1 MLVPVYYLPYYVPS
15 SCGGSSFAPT
25 NWIDWLLYIVLIVGF
40 IIVVS
45 VMLYEFAI
53 SPIIEK
59 IFYTDGMKGDVK
71 K

>member
-15 SCGGSSFAPT
+15 SCVGSSFAPT
-25 NWIDWLLYIVLIVGF
+25 DWFEWLLYIAIIVGL
-40 IIVVS
+40 IISVS
-45 VMLYEFAI
+45 VMLYELAI

-59 IFYTDGMKGDVK
+59 ILYWWHERRRK

>member
-15 SCGGSSFAPT
+15 SCDGSSFAPT
-25 NWIDWLLYIVLIVGF
+25 DWFEWLLYIAIIVGL
-40 IIVVS
+40 IISVS
-45 VMLYEFAI
+45 VMLYELAI

-59 IFYTDGMKGDVK
+59 ILYWWYERRRK

>member
-1 MLVPVYYLPYYVPS
+1 MLVPVYYLPYYV
-15 SCGGSSFAPT
+15 SCDKSTMAPT
-25 NWIDWLLYIVLIVGF
+25 NWFEWMLYIVLIVGF

-45 VMLYEFAI
+45 VMLYELAI

-59 IFYTDGMKGDVK
+59 ILCWWYERRRK

>member
-1 MLVPVYYLPYYVPS
+1 MLVPVYYLPHYV
-15 SCGGSSFAPT
+15 SCDNSTMGPT
-25 NWIDWLLYIVLIVGF
+25 NWFEWLLYIVLIVGF

-45 VMLYEFAI
+45 VMLYELAI

-59 IFYTDGMKGDVK
+59 ILCWWYERRCK

>member
-1 MLVPVYYLPYYVPS
+1 MLVPVYYLPYYVPCDNS
-15 SCGGSSFAPT
+15 TMVPT

-59 IFYTDGMKGDVK
+59 ILY
-71 K
+71 

>member
-1 MLVPVYYLPYYVPS
+1 M
-15 SCGGSSFAPT
+15 APT
-25 NWIDWLLYIVLIVGF
+25 NWFEWLLYIVLIVGF

-45 VMLYEFAI
+45 VMLYELAI

-59 IFYTDGMKGDVK
+59 ILCWWYERRRK

>member
-15 SCGGSSFAPT
+15 SCVGSSFEPT
-25 NWIDWLLYIVLIVGF
+25 DWFEWLLYIAIIVGL
-40 IIVVS
+40 IISVS
-45 VMLYEFAI
+45 VMLYELAI

-59 IFYTDGMKGDVK
+59 ILYWRHERRRK